1 MRRSSGE
8 RYRRCEEHG
17 DDAIQM
23 GPNEVETARPD
34 LAKLLGAVLS
44 NYRRRLSV
52 FLRKTKILSLLVLCV
67 ATSALAQ
74 RAPEPD
80 VLSTEKEIKSFET
93 VKVSLAEAIRVA
105 AKKHKDAKVIDVSFD
120 SQAGQLAYK
129 VKTYQ
134 DNNVWEGAVDA
145 WTGQII
151 GEGTTTPVSKLD
163 EEDQL
168 ELAGLLK
175 ASIDLSAATA
185 LAEEKG
191 SGKAI
196 SAGLE
201 ETNGRIVYEVTIV
214 KNGATTKFVVD
225 PRSGQIK

>member
-1 MRRSSGE
+1 MRE
-8 RYRRCEEHG
+8 
-17 DDAIQM
+17 
-23 GPNEVETARPD
+23 
-34 LAKLLGAVLS
+34 
-44 NYRRRLSV
+44 
-52 FLRKTKILSLLVLCV
+52 TKILSLLILFA
-67 ATSALAQ
+67 ATSAFAQ

-80 VLSTEKEIKSFET
+80 LSSTDKEIKSFESA
-93 VKVSLAEAIRVA
+93 KVSLAEAITVA
-105 AKKHKDAKVIDVSFD
+105 AKKHRDAKVVDVSFD
-120 SQAGQLAYK
+120 SQAGQLGYK

-145 WTGQII
+145 WTGQVI

-175 ASIDLSAATA
+175 ASIDLSTATA
-185 LAEEKG
+185 LAEERG

-201 ETNGRIVYEVTIV
+201 EINGRIVYEVTIV
-214 KNGATTKFVVD
+214 KNGATTKFVVN
-225 PRSGQIK
+225 PKSGEIK

>member
-1 MRRSSGE
+1 ML
-8 RYRRCEEHG
+8 
-17 DDAIQM
+17 
-23 GPNEVETARPD
+23 V
-34 LAKLLGAVLS
+34 
-44 NYRRRLSV
+44 
-52 FLRKTKILSLLVLCV
+52 ILCA
-67 ATSALAQ
+67 ATPGFAQ
-74 RAPEPD
+74 RTPEPD
-80 VLSTEKEIKSFET
+80 VVPTEKEIKSFAA
-93 VKVSLAEAIRVA
+93 VKVSLAEAIKLA
-105 AKKHKDAKVIDVSFD
+105 ATKHGDAKVVEVSFD

-175 ASIDLSAATA
+175 ATIDLSTATA
-185 LAEEKG
+185 LAEERG

-201 ETNGRIVYEVTIV
+201 ETNGRVVYEVTIV
-214 KNGATTKFVVD
+214 SEGATTRFVID
-225 PRSGQIK
+225 PRTGQFK

>member
-1 MRRSSGE
+1 M
-8 RYRRCEEHG
+8 
-17 DDAIQM
+17 
-23 GPNEVETARPD
+23 
-34 LAKLLGAVLS
+34 
-44 NYRRRLSV
+44 
-52 FLRKTKILSLLVLCV
+52 RKTRILSLLILCA
-67 ATSALAQ
+67 ATSAFAQ

-80 VLSTEKEIKSFET
+80 VASTEKEIKSFESA
-93 VKVSLAEAIRVA
+93 KVSLAEAIKIA
-105 AKKHKDAKVIDVSFD
+105 AKKHKDAKVVDVSFN

-201 ETNGRIVYEVTIV
+201 ETNGRVVYEVTV
-214 KNGATTKFVVD
+214 VNKGATTKFVVD
-225 PRSGQIK
+225 PKTGRIK

>member
-1 MRRSSGE
+1 M
-8 RYRRCEEHG
+8 
-17 DDAIQM
+17 
-23 GPNEVETARPD
+23 
-34 LAKLLGAVLS
+34 
-44 NYRRRLSV
+44 
-52 FLRKTKILSLLVLCV
+52 FLRRTKILSLLIFCA

-163 EEDQL
+163 EEDKL
-168 ELAGLLK
+168 ELAGLQK
-175 ASIDLSAATA
+175 ASIGLSAATA

-201 ETNGRIVYEVTIV
+201 ETSGRIVYEVTIV
-214 KNGATTKFVVD
+214 NKGATTKFVVD
-225 PRSGQIK
+225 PKSGKIK

>member
-1 MRRSSGE
+1 MS
-8 RYRRCEEHG
+8 
-17 DDAIQM
+17 
-23 GPNEVETARPD
+23 
-34 LAKLLGAVLS
+34 
-44 NYRRRLSV
+44 
-52 FLRKTKILSLLVLCV
+52 KTKILSLLILCA
-67 ATSALAQ
+67 ATAAFAQ
-74 RAPEPD
+74 REPEPD
-80 VLSTEKEIKSFET
+80 VISTEQEIKSFET
-93 VKVSLAEAIRVA
+93 AKVSLAEAIRIA
-105 AKKHKDAKVIDVSFD
+105 AKKHKDARVVDVSFD

-134 DNNVWEGAVDA
+134 GNNVWEGAVDA

-175 ASIDLSAATA
+175 ASVDLSAATA

-196 SAGLE
+196 SAGIE
-201 ETNGRIVYEVTIV
+201 ETGGRVVYEVTILN
-214 KNGATTKFVVD
+214 KGATTRFVVD

>member
-1 MRRSSGE
+1 VGK
-8 RYRRCEEHG
+8 
-17 DDAIQM
+17 A
-23 GPNEVETARPD
+23 
-34 LAKLLGAVLS
+34 
-44 NYRRRLSV
+44 
-52 FLRKTKILSLLVLCV
+52 KILSLLILYA
-67 ATSALAQ
+67 ATSAFAQ

-93 VKVSLAEAIRVA
+93 AKVSVAEAIKVA
-105 AKKHKDAKVIDVSFD
+105 AKKHKDAKVVDVSFD

-151 GEGTTTPVSKLD
+151 GDGTTTPVSKLD
-163 EEDQL
+163 QEDQL

-214 KNGATTKFVVD
+214 KNGATTKFIVD

>member
-1 MRRSSGE
+1 M
-8 RYRRCEEHG
+8 
-17 DDAIQM
+17 
-23 GPNEVETARPD
+23 
-34 LAKLLGAVLS
+34 
-44 NYRRRLSV
+44 
-52 FLRKTKILSLLVLCV
+52 FLRKTKIVSLLIFCA

-74 RAPEPD
+74 RAPGPD

-129 VKTYQ
+129 VKSYQ

-163 EEDQL
+163 EEDKL
-168 ELAGLLK
+168 ELAGLQK

-214 KNGATTKFVVD
+214 NKGATTKFVID
-225 PRSGQIK
+225 PKSGQIK

>member
-1 MRRSSGE
+1 M
-8 RYRRCEEHG
+8 
-17 DDAIQM
+17 
-23 GPNEVETARPD
+23 
-34 LAKLLGAVLS
+34 
-44 NYRRRLSV
+44 
-52 FLRKTKILSLLVLCV
+52 RKTMILSFFILCA
-67 ATSALAQ
+67 ATSAFAQ

-80 VLSTEKEIKSFET
+80 VSPTGKEIASFEKAKIT
-93 VKVSLAEAIRVA
+93 LVEAIRIA
-105 AKKHKDAKVIDVSFD
+105 AKKHKDAKVVDVSFD

-145 WTGQII
+145 WTGEII
-151 GEGTTTPVSKLD
+151 GEGITTPVSKLD

-175 ASIDLSAATA
+175 ASIDLSTATA

-191 SGKAI
+191 SGRAI
-196 SAGLE
+196 NAGLE

-214 KNGATTKFVVD
+214 TKGTTIKFVID
-225 PRSGQIK
+225 PKSGQIK

>member
-1 MRRSSGE
+1 VR
-8 RYRRCEEHG
+8 
-17 DDAIQM
+17 A
-23 GPNEVETARPD
+23 
-34 LAKLLGAVLS
+34 
-44 NYRRRLSV
+44 
-52 FLRKTKILSLLVLCV
+52 TKILSLLILFA
-67 ATSALAQ
+67 ATSAFAQ

-80 VLSTEKEIKSFET
+80 LSPTDKEIKAFESA
-93 VKVSLAEAIRVA
+93 KVSLAEAITVA
-105 AKKHKDAKVIDVSFD
+105 AKRHRDAKVVEVSFD
-120 SQAGQLAYK
+120 SQAGQLGYK

-145 WTGQII
+145 WTGQVI

-175 ASIDLSAATA
+175 ATIDLSTATA
-185 LAEEKG
+185 LAEERG

-214 KNGATTKFVVD
+214 KNGATTKFVVN
-225 PRSGQIK
+225 PKSGEIK

>member
-1 MRRSSGE
+1 L
-8 RYRRCEEHG
+8 
-17 DDAIQM
+17 
-23 GPNEVETARPD
+23 TRPGFHP
-34 LAKLLGAVLS
+34 ASNAGKLSLENALEKEF
-44 NYRRRLSV
+44 SV
-52 FLRKTKILSLLVLCV
+52 RKTMILSLLILCA
-67 ATSALAQ
+67 ATSAFAQ
-74 RAPEPD
+74 RTPEPD
-80 VLSTEKEIKSFET
+80 LLPTEKEIKSFEAA
-93 VKVSLAEAIRVA
+93 KVSLAEAIKIA
-105 AKKHKDAKVIDVSFD
+105 AKKHDDAKVVDVSFD

-129 VKTYQ
+129 IKTYQ

-151 GEGTTTPVSKLD
+151 GEGTITPVSKLD

-185 LAEEKG
+185 LAEEAG

-201 ETNGRIVYEVTIV
+201 ETNGRIAYEIMIV

-225 PRSGQIK
+225 PKTGQIK

>member
-1 MRRSSGE
+1 M
-8 RYRRCEEHG
+8 
-17 DDAIQM
+17 I
-23 GPNEVETARPD
+23 
-34 LAKLLGAVLS
+34 
-44 NYRRRLSV
+44 
-52 FLRKTKILSLLVLCV
+52 KTKILALLILC
-67 ATSALAQ
+67 AAASAFAQ

-80 VLSTEKEIKSFET
+80 APSTEKEIKAFDAA
-93 VKVSLAEAIRVA
+93 KVSLSEAIKIA
-105 AKKHKDAKVIDVSFD
+105 AKQHRDAKVVDVSFD

-134 DNNVWEGAVDA
+134 DNSVWEGAVDA

-151 GEGTTTPVSKLD
+151 GDGTTTPVSKLD

-175 ASIDLSAATA
+175 ASIDLATATA

-214 KNGATTKFVVD
+214 NNGATTKFVVD
-225 PRSGQIK
+225 PKSGQIK

>member
-1 MRRSSGE
+1 
-8 RYRRCEEHG
+8 
-17 DDAIQM
+17 
-23 GPNEVETARPD
+23 V
-34 LAKLLGAVLS
+34 
-44 NYRRRLSV
+44 
-52 FLRKTKILSLLVLCV
+52 RKTRFFLLLILCV
-67 ATSALAQ
+67 ASSALAQ

-80 VLSTEKEIKSFET
+80 VSPTEKEVKSFET
-93 VKVSLAEAIRVA
+93 VKVSLAEAIKVA
-105 AKKHKDAKVIDVSFD
+105 AKKHKDAKVVDVSFD

-168 ELAGLLK
+168 ELAGLQK
-175 ASIDLSAATA
+175 ATIDLSAATA

-191 SGKAI
+191 LGKAL

-214 KNGATTKFVVD
+214 SKGATMKFVVD
-225 PRSGQIK
+225 PKSGKIK

>member
-1 MRRSSGE
+1 ML
-8 RYRRCEEHG
+8 
-17 DDAIQM
+17 
-23 GPNEVETARPD
+23 V
-34 LAKLLGAVLS
+34 
-44 NYRRRLSV
+44 
-52 FLRKTKILSLLVLCV
+52 ILCA
-67 ATSALAQ
+67 ATPAFAQ
-74 RAPEPD
+74 RTPEPD
-80 VLSTEKEIKSFET
+80 VVPTEKEIKSFEA
-93 VKVSLAEAIRVA
+93 VKVSLAEAIKLA
-105 AKKHKDAKVIDVSFD
+105 ATKHRDAKVVDVSFD

-134 DNNVWEGAVDA
+134 DNTVWEGAVDA

-175 ASIDLSAATA
+175 ATIDLSAATA
-185 LAEEKG
+185 LAEERG

-201 ETNGRIVYEVTIV
+201 ETNGRVAYEVTIV
-214 KNGATTKFVVD
+214 NKGATTRFVID
-225 PRSGQIK
+225 PRTGQFK

>member
-1 MRRSSGE
+1 MRK
-8 RYRRCEEHG
+8 
-17 DDAIQM
+17 A
-23 GPNEVETARPD
+23 
-34 LAKLLGAVLS
+34 
-44 NYRRRLSV
+44 
-52 FLRKTKILSLLVLCV
+52 KILSLLILCD
-67 ATSALAQ
+67 ATSAFAQ

-93 VKVSLAEAIRVA
+93 VKVSLAEAITIA
-105 AKKHKDAKVIDVSFD
+105 AKKHKDAKVVDVSFD

-151 GEGTTTPVSKLD
+151 GDGKTTPISKLD
-163 EEDQL
+163 EEDLL
-168 ELAGLLK
+168 ELAGVQK
-175 ASIDLSAATA
+175 ASIDLSKATA

-196 SAGLE
+196 SAAAE
-201 ETNGRIVYEVTIV
+201 EINGRIVYEVTIV
-214 KNGATTKFVVD
+214 NKGATTKFVID

>member
-1 MRRSSGE
+1 VR
-8 RYRRCEEHG
+8 
-17 DDAIQM
+17 A
-23 GPNEVETARPD
+23 
-34 LAKLLGAVLS
+34 
-44 NYRRRLSV
+44 
-52 FLRKTKILSLLVLCV
+52 TKILSLLILFA
-67 ATSALAQ
+67 ATSAFAQ

-80 VLSTEKEIKSFET
+80 LSSTDKEIKAFESA
-93 VKVSLAEAIRVA
+93 KVSLAEAITVA
-105 AKKHKDAKVIDVSFD
+105 AKRHRDAKVVEVSFD
-120 SQAGQLAYK
+120 SQAGQLGYK

-145 WTGQII
+145 WTGQVI

-175 ASIDLSAATA
+175 ASIDLSTATA
-185 LAEEKG
+185 LAEERG

-201 ETNGRIVYEVTIV
+201 EINGRIVYEVTIV
-214 KNGATTKFVVD
+214 KNGATTKFVVN
-225 PRSGQIK
+225 PKSGEIK

>member
-1 MRRSSGE
+1 M
-8 RYRRCEEHG
+8 
-17 DDAIQM
+17 
-23 GPNEVETARPD
+23 
-34 LAKLLGAVLS
+34 
-44 NYRRRLSV
+44 
-52 FLRKTKILSLLVLCV
+52 RKTIVLSLLMLC
-67 ATSALAQ
+67 AAMPAFAQ

-80 VLSTEKEIKSFET
+80 VASTDKEIKSFEAA
-93 VKVSLAEAIRVA
+93 KIGLAEAIKIA
-105 AKKHKDAKVIDVSFD
+105 AKKHKDAKVVDVSFD

-134 DNNVWEGAVDA
+134 DNTLWEGAVDA
-145 WTGQII
+145 WTGEIL
-151 GEGTTTPVSKLD
+151 GDGTTTPVSKLD

-168 ELAGLLK
+168 ELAGLQK
-175 ASIDLSAATA
+175 ATIDLSTATA

-201 ETNGRIVYEVTIV
+201 ESNGRIVYEVTIV

-225 PRSGQIK
+225 PRSGQVK

>member
-1 MRRSSGE
+1 LSASWAKPSKEALVRRTG
-8 RYRRCEEHG
+8 
-17 DDAIQM
+17 
-23 GPNEVETARPD
+23 
-34 LAKLLGAVLS
+34 
-44 NYRRRLSV
+44 
-52 FLRKTKILSLLVLCV
+52 ILLLVMLCA
-67 ATSALAQ
+67 ATPAFAQ
-74 RAPEPD
+74 RTPEPD
-80 VLSTEKEIKSFET
+80 VVPTEKEIKSFEA
-93 VKVSLAEAIRVA
+93 VKVSLAEAIKLA
-105 AKKHKDAKVIDVSFD
+105 AKKHRDAKVVDVSFD

-134 DNNVWEGAVDA
+134 DNSVWEGAVDA

-175 ASIDLSAATA
+175 ATIDLSTATA
-185 LAEEKG
+185 LAEERG

-201 ETNGRIVYEVTIV
+201 ESNGRVVYEVTIV
-214 KNGATTKFVVD
+214 SKGATTKFVID
-225 PRSGQIK
+225 PRSGQFK

>member
-1 MRRSSGE
+1 MRK
-8 RYRRCEEHG
+8 
-17 DDAIQM
+17 A
-23 GPNEVETARPD
+23 
-34 LAKLLGAVLS
+34 
-44 NYRRRLSV
+44 
-52 FLRKTKILSLLVLCV
+52 KILSLLILCV
-67 ATSALAQ
+67 ATSAFAQ
-74 RAPEPD
+74 HTPEPD
-80 VLSTEKEIKSFET
+80 VVPTEKEIKSFEAA
-93 VKVSLAEAIRVA
+93 KVSLAEAINIA
-105 AKKHKDAKVIDVSFD
+105 AKRHKDAKVVDVSFD

-151 GEGTTTPVSKLD
+151 AEGTTTPVSKLD

-168 ELAGLLK
+168 ELVGLQK
-175 ASIDLSAATA
+175 ASIDLSTATA
-185 LAEEKG
+185 LAEEKA

-201 ETNGRIVYEVTIV
+201 EVNGRVVYEITIV

-225 PRSGQIK
+225 PGSGQIK

>member
-1 MRRSSGE
+1 V
-8 RYRRCEEHG
+8 
-17 DDAIQM
+17 I
-23 GPNEVETARPD
+23 
-34 LAKLLGAVLS
+34 
-44 NYRRRLSV
+44 
-52 FLRKTKILSLLVLCV
+52 KTKILALLILCAAV
-67 ATSALAQ
+67 SAYAQ

-80 VLSTEKEIKSFET
+80 APSTEKEIKAFET
-93 VKVSLAEAIRVA
+93 AKVSLSQAINIA
-105 AKKHKDAKVIDVSFD
+105 AKQHRDAKVVDISFD

-145 WTGQII
+145 WTGLVI
-151 GEGTTTPVSKLD
+151 GEGTTTPVAKLD

-168 ELAGLLK
+168 ELVGLQK
-175 ASIDLSAATA
+175 ASIDLSTATA
-185 LAEEKG
+185 LAEEKA

-201 ETNGRIVYEVTIV
+201 EVNGRVVYEITIV

-225 PRSGQIK
+225 PGSGQIK

>member
-1 MRRSSGE
+1 VR
-8 RYRRCEEHG
+8 
-17 DDAIQM
+17 A
-23 GPNEVETARPD
+23 
-34 LAKLLGAVLS
+34 
-44 NYRRRLSV
+44 
-52 FLRKTKILSLLVLCV
+52 TKILSLLILFA
-67 ATSALAQ
+67 ATSAFAQ

-80 VLSTEKEIKSFET
+80 LSSTDKEIKAFESA
-93 VKVSLAEAIRVA
+93 KVSLAEAITVA
-105 AKKHKDAKVIDVSFD
+105 AKKHRDAKIVDVSFD
-120 SQAGQLAYK
+120 SQAGQLGYK

-134 DNNVWEGAVDA
+134 DNNEWEGAVDA
-145 WTGQII
+145 WTGQVI

-175 ASIDLSAATA
+175 ASIDLSTATA
-185 LAEEKG
+185 LAEERG

-214 KNGATTKFVVD
+214 KNGATTKFVVN
-225 PRSGQIK
+225 PKSGEIK